1 MSLPSPEGGPRAV
14 VIWNAGAGST
24 SQADEIHETL
34 LQRRDIQL
42 VETGSR
48 EDAIREVEQACRS
61 GMERVIAA
69 GGDGTVNAVV
79 TALTNWHGE
88 HGSSPALAVLPLG
101 TGNDLARS
109 LGMPLVPA
117 EALELCLSGAPSP
130 MDVMQ
135 LETDDGDVRLAGN
148 MVTAGNTGKYLEVLT
163 DDLKQRWGALVYV
176 RGAVDLLE
184 DLDVFRVRVEIDEE
198 PAVEVDALNLFFAN
212 GRTSGGGMTVCADAA
227 LDDGKLMLL
236 IIREGTGL
244 DLASLTLDYL
254 TSDVRENDLVDHR
267 RCQRVRV
274 TCPEWIPLTADG
286 DPVKSREFTV
296 ILKPAAIRT
305 VMVRT

>member
-1 MSLPSPEGGPRAV
+1 MSLPSPKGGPRAV

-24 SQADEIHETL
+24 SQADEIRETL
-34 LQRRDIQL
+34 LQKRDIQL

-79 TALTNWHGE
+79 TALTNWQEKHGW
-88 HGSSPALAVLPLG
+88 SPALAVLPLG

-117 EALELCLSGAPSP
+117 EALELCLSGDPSP

-148 MVTAGNTGKYLEVLT
+148 MVTAGNTGKYLEALT

-184 DLDVFRVRVEIDEE
+184 DLDVFRIRLGIDDE
-198 PAVEVDALNLFFAN
+198 PAIEVEALNLFFAN

-227 LDDGKLMLL
+227 LNDGKLMLL

-254 TSDVRENDLVDHR
+254 TSDVRENDLVFHR

-274 TCPEWIPLTADG
+274 TCSEWIPLTADG
-286 DPVKSREFTV
+286 DPVKSRQFTV
-296 ILKPAAIRT
+296 TLRPGAIRA
-305 VMVRT
+305 VMVGT